1 VPAHPHLQSLHEA
14 LAEAGAWE
22 RDALERLA
30 DLPVDERIAAG
41 VAWPACT
48 IEEVRWASRD
58 ALRLTLR
65 APPGVTLHDGISPG
79 DRVDVETARGRL
91 QGRVDD
97 ADARWAEVRV
107 RGDVEPDQR
116 AVVTLRFDPTT
127 WRRYADALA
136 RADGHRSEL
145 RDVLLGERAP
155 GHPSS
160 HPPPLLDDRLNA
172 SQREAAEHALACA
185 ELALIH
191 GPPGTGKTQVMVA
204 LLRSLVPHERPW
216 ALADS
221 NAAVDHLV
229 GRAVEAGLDVVRVG
243 AWGRMSAIGREYALK
258 QRVERGP
265 YGEALRVMD
274 RDLSR
279 LVGRDDRESRSAYG
293 RLLGERRDLIT
304 RAEDAALASAQ
315 VIATT
320 LGTLAWRAPHLPRP
334 TTALVDEATQALEPA
349 IWTVVPY
356 VERLFLLGDPHQLG
370 PVVRAPS
377 SPLER
382 SMLARLV
389 EPGATALPMPML
401 ATQHRMHRDI
411 QALVEP
417 VYGDTYEPHPA
428 VAEHRLADLPGVAET
443 PLTTR
448 ATLWIDTAGAEADEE
463 LDPATR
469 STFNGL
475 EVEVVAAVVQQLRE
489 AGVPSGLIGVI
500 TPYNAQVREL
510 KEALPSGV
518 EAATVNAFQGQ
529 EREVIV
535 CSWVRSNPDGDLGF
549 VADRRR
555 LTVALTRARRLLV
568 CVGDS
573 ATLGGDAAFSEVL
586 DLLHEQDAVQSVWEP
601 PWSEVLE

>member
-1 VPAHPHLQSLHEA
+1 
-14 LAEAGAWE
+14 
-22 RDALERLA
+22 
-30 DLPVDERIAAG
+30 
-41 VAWPACT
+41 
-48 IEEVRWASRD
+48 
-58 ALRLTLR
+58 
-65 APPGVTLHDGISPG
+65 
-79 DRVDVETARGRL
+79 
-91 QGRVDD
+91 
-97 ADARWAEVRV
+97 
-107 RGDVEPDQR
+107 
-116 AVVTLRFDPTT
+116 
-127 WRRYADALA
+127 
-136 RADGHRSEL
+136 
-145 RDVLLGERAP
+145 
-155 GHPSS
+155 
-160 HPPPLLDDRLNA
+160 
-172 SQREAAEHALACA
+172 
-185 ELALIH
+185 
-191 GPPGTGKTQVMVA
+191 M
-204 LLRSLVPHERPW
+204 
-216 ALADS
+216 
-221 NAAVDHLV
+221 
-229 GRAVEAGLDVVRVG
+229 
-243 AWGRMSAIGREYALK
+243 
-258 QRVERGP
+258 
-265 YGEALRVMD
+265 
-274 RDLSR
+274 
-279 LVGRDDRESRSAYG
+279 
-293 RLLGERRDLIT
+293 
-304 RAEDAALASAQ
+304 
-315 VIATT
+315 
-320 LGTLAWRAPHLPRP
+320 
-334 TTALVDEATQALEPA
+334 
-349 IWTVVPY
+349 PY